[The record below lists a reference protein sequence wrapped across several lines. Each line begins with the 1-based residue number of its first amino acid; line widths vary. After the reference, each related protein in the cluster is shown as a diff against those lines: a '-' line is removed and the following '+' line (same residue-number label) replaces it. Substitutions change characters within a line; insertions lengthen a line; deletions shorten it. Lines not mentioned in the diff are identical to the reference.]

1 MGAFTTDN
9 PDIFNLNCIVLRAQ
23 AFVILARNSR
33 RFAAGAHLAGKHFST
48 YIEPSS
54 DHASK
59 KSHKHAKE
67 GNSRLLVSDGD
78 VRLALSLHQIRY
90 FKPISAVNT
99 FVEKRL
105 PRARNREF
113 DLQVFPSVTYHGDS
127 TGGHDFCWCQH
138 GQISDIYQHVATSHK
153 WNSNHY
159 GQRQVSKTRVN
170 RVV

>member
-1 MGAFTTDN
+1 MGITQAITPYKRSARVWKKKILYSFIVGAFTTDD

-23 AFVILARNSR
+23 ALVILAGNSR

-90 FKPISAVNT
+90 FKPISAVT
-99 FVEKRL
+99 YFCEKK
-105 PRARNREF
+105 
-113 DLQVFPSVTYHGDS
+113 
-127 TGGHDFCWCQH
+127 
-138 GQISDIYQHVATSHK
+138 TSK
-153 WNSNHY
+153 SQKQ
-159 GQRQVSKTRVN
+159 GI
-170 RVV
+170 